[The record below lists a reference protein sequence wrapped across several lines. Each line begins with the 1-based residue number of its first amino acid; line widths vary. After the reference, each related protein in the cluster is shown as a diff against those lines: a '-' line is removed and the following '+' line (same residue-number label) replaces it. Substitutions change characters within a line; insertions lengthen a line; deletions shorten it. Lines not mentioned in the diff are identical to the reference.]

1 MPARK
6 AFIKNTLF
14 RGISIKLKSMGKLTL
29 IGPFS
34 QIVTMAQLKTK
45 GALKDEELEVII
57 SGGIL
62 IEDGII
68 QKVDTYEDLKSSLG
82 SKEFL
87 NVVLEGKHV
96 CLPGLVDSHTHICFG
111 GSRARDYAMRNAGKT
126 YLEIAKEG
134 GGIWDTVTKTRA
146 SSSEELVKGIR
157 KRANRHL
164 KNGTTTI
171 EVKSGYGLSKEEE
184 LKMLRAIKEA
194 NQQIKAELIPTCL
207 AAHMKPKD
215 FDASSASYLE
225 EVVDQLLPQIIAEG
239 LSNRVDIFV
248 EESAF
253 TVDEAG
259 VYLKS
264 ASELGFDITVHA
276 DQFST
281 GGSKVAVA
289 FDALSADHLEASTD
303 KEIEILAK
311 SNVIATA
318 LPGASLGLGCAFTP
332 ARKILDAGGALAIA
346 SDHNPGSA
354 PMGDL
359 LTQAAIL
366 GAFEK
371 LSNAEVLAGI
381 TFRAAAALG
390 LNDRGRLIKGNLA
403 DLAVFH
409 TGNYA
414 EILYNQGNLKP
425 CMVWKNGELV
435 YDKHKNFMA

>member
-1 MPARK
+1 MSHK
-6 AFIKNTLF
+6 
-14 RGISIKLKSMGKLTL
+14 TL

-34 QIVTMAQLKTK
+34 QVLTMSQLKTK
-45 GALKDEELEVII
+45 GALKDEELEVIS
-57 SGGIL
+57 SGGVL
-62 IEDGII
+62 IEDGIVLHVADY
-68 QKVDTYEDLKSSLG
+68 QELKSSLG
-82 SKEFL
+82 AGAYNEIVL
-87 NVVLEGKHV
+87 NGKHV
-96 CLPGLVDSHTHICFG
+96 CMPGIIDAHTHICFG
-111 GSRARDYAMRNAGKT
+111 GSRARDYSMRNAGKT

-146 SSSEELVKGIR
+146 SSSEELVKGII

-194 NQQIKAELIPTCL
+194 NQHIKAELVPTCL

-215 FDASSASYLE
+215 YEATSASYLE
-225 EVVDQLLPQIIAEG
+225 TVVDHLLPQISAEG
-239 LSNRVDIFV
+239 LSKRVDIFV

-253 TVDEAG
+253 TGEEAKT
-259 VYLKS
+259 YLK
-264 ASELGFDITVHA
+264 AAKELGFDITVHA

-281 GGSKVAVA
+281 GGSEIAVA
-289 FDALSADHLEASTD
+289 FKALSADHLEASTE
-303 KEIEILAK
+303 KEIEILAN
-311 SNVIATA
+311 SDVIATA

-332 ARKILDAGGALAIA
+332 ARKLLDAGGALAIA

-409 TGNYA
+409 TDNYQ

-425 CMVWKNGELV
+425 CMVWKSGQLV